1 MTVYC
6 YKVSISLQA
15 GLFNIEELIYV
26 LGAVIGLT
34 VLSIALLTAFIVM
47 IVQRFRDAN
56 PCKPDHTPRSP
67 QVSHP
72 GSVITTTYTYEDSQR
87 SEGSSNP
94 YSQVPS
100 LYNSSADSEVYTLP
114 TR

>member
-1 MTVYC
+1 MC
-6 YKVSISLQA
+6 
-15 GLFNIEELIYV
+15 V

-47 IVQRFRDAN
+47 IVQRFRGAN
-56 PCKPDHTPRSP
+56 PCKPDHTPESP
-67 QVSHP
+67 QVSRP
-72 GSVITTTYTYEDSQR
+72 VSVITTTYSYEGSLP